1 MEEVIELCSV
11 VMEEVLSLYRQ
22 PENWQV
28 EQKADGSPLTRADLL
43 ANDLLVRGLKKISPE
58 MPLIS
63 EELPFPDISSRRKFQ
78 KMWMIDPIDGTYGFV
93 NKTGDFTIN
102 IALIEENTPVLGV
115 VGVPVTGEVY
125 FASSG
130 EGAYVRHRGHTRSL
144 GAMVFSGDEP
154 ALHFVCSP
162 KQKDSDQ
169 MARYFGKF
177 TDPKIQYRGGTIK
190 FLMVARGDVHIYP
203 NNRSINEWD
212 TAAGQIIVEEAG
224 GLVIQANNHQRLKYN
239 KPDLKNPPFIVY
251 GDIKNMD

>member
-63 EELPFPDISSRRKFQ
+63 EELPSPDISSRRKFQ

-130 EGAYVRHRGHTRSL
+130 EGAYVRHRGHTRYGNDDPAGHHDRS
-144 GAMVFSGDEP
+144 ASGLFLAQRRPNDRVRHGC
-154 ALHFVCSP
+154 L
-162 KQKDSDQ
+162 
-169 MARYFGKF
+169 AR
-177 TDPKIQYRGGTIK
+177 
-190 FLMVARGDVHIYP
+190 
-203 NNRSINEWD
+203 S
-212 TAAGQIIVEEAG
+212 
-224 GLVIQANNHQRLKYN
+224 
-239 KPDLKNPPFIVY
+239 
-251 GDIKNMD
+251 